1 MGAYQYV
8 AVDTRGKERKG
19 VLEGD
24 TARQVRQLLRERK
37 LMPVT
42 VAEVASQQERRTG
55 TKLSARRGVSALDLA
70 LLTRQLATLARAGMP
85 LEEALQ
91 AVSEQTDKPR
101 LKTIML
107 GVRAKVME
115 GHTLAAGLE
124 EFPRAFP
131 EVYRA
136 TVAAGEQAGHLDAV
150 LERLA
155 DYTESRQALRQQ
167 VSHAMIYPIVLT
179 TMAFGII
186 TAMLVY
192 VVPKVISVFENT
204 GNELPLLTTVL
215 IATSDFLRD
224 WWWLILLLVVG
235 ITLAIRRILKEPGPR
250 RRYHRSLLSLPLV
263 GRLVR
268 GLNTARFTRTL
279 SILSSSGVPVLEA
292 LRIGASVVTNLPMRD
307 AIDEAAVKV
316 REGGAIGRALAVSRL
331 FPPMSIHLISS
342 GEASGELDSM
352 LERAAA
358 HQESEM
364 NSLINTLLGTLE
376 PALIVFMGLVVL
388 LIVMAILLPIF
399 QINQLVA

>member
-1 MGAYQYV
+1 MGAYQYL
-8 AVDTRGKERKG
+8 AIDERGKERKG

-24 TARQVRQLLRERK
+24 TARQVRQLLRDRK
-37 LMPVT
+37 LMPVN
-42 VAEVASQQERRTG
+42 VAEVAQKERRSG
-55 TKLSARRGVSALDLA
+55 PKLSVQRGVSALDLA
-70 LLTRQLATLARAGMP
+70 LLTRQLATLVRAGMP

-91 AVSEQTDKPR
+91 AVSEQTEKPR
-101 LKTIML
+101 LKSIML

-115 GHTLAAGLE
+115 GHTLAAGLD
-124 EFPRAFP
+124 EFTRAFP

-155 DYTESRQALRQQ
+155 DYTDSRQALRQQ

-179 TMAFGII
+179 TMALGII
-186 TAMLVY
+186 IAMLVY

-204 GNELPLLTTVL
+204 GNELPPLTTAL

-224 WWWLILLLVVG
+224 WWWLLLLLVVG
-235 ITLAIRRILKEPGPR
+235 GMLAARRNLKETGPR
-250 RRYHRSLLSLPLV
+250 RRYHRLFLQLPLV

-307 AIDEAAVKV
+307 AIDAAAVRV

-342 GEASGELDSM
+342 GEASGQLDDM
-352 LERAAA
+352 LERAAT